1 MIAALTY
8 RSPSSTQDTNALVQ
22 KTLFEFCPGHYIR
35 SNFNIADYTLCQS
48 ITVMLR
54 GGKRYKRT
62 LFTPEKRSNAGFSAD
77 PFRREFMWSGP
88 ITDAPASFR
97 SREAF
102 QAPIGVINYVV
113 NTGSHPSMLNDCDQN
128 TLDEPLMHHSQDR
141 GRVMARNNGAFV
153 VASFGIISPFGK
165 SRTIIFASCSNRGE
179 KFWEYAQY
187 LPRMR
192 AYRMGQG
199 EAQKKPVL
207 RREQVENP

>member
-8 RSPSSTQDTNALVQ
+8 QSPSSTQDTEALVQ
-22 KTLFEFCPGHYIR
+22 KTLLEFCPGHYIR
-35 SNFNIADYTLCQS
+35 SKFNIADYTLCQS

-113 NTGSHPSMLNDCDQN
+113 TTGSHPSMLNDCDQN
-128 TLDEPLMHHSQDR
+128 SLDEPLMHHSQDR
-141 GRVMARNNGAFV
+141 RRVMARNNGAFV

-165 SRTIIFASCSNRGE
+165 SRTSIFASCSYQGE

-207 RREQVENP
+207 RRGQVENP

>member
-8 RSPSSTQDTNALVQ
+8 RSPSSTQDTDVLIQ
-22 KTLFEFCPGHYIR
+22 KTLFEFFPGHYIR

-54 GGKRYKRT
+54 GEKRYKRT

-77 PFRREFMWSGP
+77 PFRREFMWSSYFGQPCP

-128 TLDEPLMHHSQDR
+128 TLDEPLMHHIQDR
-141 GRVMARNNGAFV
+141 GRVMARNNGGFV
-153 VASFGIISPFGK
+153 VASFGIISPCGK
-165 SRTIIFASCSNRGE
+165 SRTIIFASCSNQGE

-192 AYRMGQG
+192 AYRMVK
-199 EAQKKPVL
+199 AKPRKSL
-207 RREQVENP
+207 Y